1 MFIRSESKKK
11 RESRVREIMKRLD
24 AHYGDRPMIFLEAKN
39 AWQLLFATILSAQCT
54 DARVNMVTEK
64 LFVKYKDLQAFA
76 DCDLKELEEDIHST
90 GFYHNKAKNMKAC
103 AKALVEE
110 YGGEVPQ
117 NIEALTALP
126 GVGRKTGNLILGNI
140 YHIPS
145 IVVDTHV
152 KRISNRLGLADSPD
166 PTKVE
171 FQLME
176 HLPEEFWI
184 RWNTHIIALGRTLC
198 TSQNPKCGECY
209 LQDLCPSSKKDPET
223 WRPVGERKAVGNKTI
238 GKKKPAAKKTVEK
251 KKSTEKEASEK
262 KTKATNTKKT
272 ATKSSESSKKT
283 VRKKALKQSTEK
295 IKAGRKKSTVQ
306 NSLEV

>member
-11 RESRVREIMKRLD
+11 REMRVREIMARLD
-24 AHYGDRPMIFLEAKN
+24 AHYGDRPMIFLEAEN

-117 NIEALTALP
+117 NIEALTGLP

-198 TSQNPKCGECY
+198 TSQNPKCSECY

-223 WRPVGERKAVGNKTI
+223 WRPVGERKTI

-251 KKSTEKEASEK
+251 KKSAAK
-262 KTKATNTKKT
+262 KATVKK
-272 ATKSSESSKKT
+272 
-283 VRKKALKQSTEK
+283 
-295 IKAGRKKSTVQ
+295 
-306 NSLEV
+306 SLEV